1 MSLLCADCNRIDVR
15 NLGVREYEGLSVAE
29 RNKNA
34 FEHKLYRDIVQSAS
48 SCNLCRLIHLALER
62 GKNKLIHHMEFLF
75 DASTPLAETRVLL
88 FGNDDIG
95 GWSDWRPGRE
105 YGRWGHGKP
114 DEGSALRRRLHSLFV
129 SCRENEGTLHVYAEE
144 AGISRHVIGKP
155 VGPMHSSHP
164 IRQWIGECQRNHLIC
179 KTRDKESEDPGR
191 RRPTR
196 LLDVNQGLD
205 PSTTVLLRARK
216 PLVDTPH

>member
-1 MSLLCADCNRIDVR
+1 MR

-144 AGISRHVIGKP
+144 GQCHCYHNSL
-155 VGPMHSSHP
+155 
-164 IRQWIGECQRNHLIC
+164 LILTSLC
-179 KTRDKESEDPGR
+179 PETLQLAFHAMLLANQSDQCTV
-191 RRPTR
+191 PT
-196 LLDVNQGLD
+196 LFVSG
-205 PSTTVLLRARK
+205 
-216 PLVDTPH
+216 